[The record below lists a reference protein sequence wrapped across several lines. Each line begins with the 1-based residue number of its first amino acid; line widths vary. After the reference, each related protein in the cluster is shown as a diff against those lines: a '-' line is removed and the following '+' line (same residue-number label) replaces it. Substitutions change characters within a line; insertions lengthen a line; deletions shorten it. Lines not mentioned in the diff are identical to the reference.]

1 MKTKRIKAPYLLHI
15 LVDSM
20 GTFLIYHFLGFEITV
35 LWVLLN
41 INVDIVKGFEGY
53 FR

>member
-15 LVDSM
+15 LVD
-20 GTFLIYHFLGFEITV
+20 GTTTFLIYHFLGFEIAV
-35 LWVLLN
+35 LWVLFN

-53 FR
+53 FK